1 MDEGINIR
9 VYDKFTN
16 SSNLKIMSKMST
28 EVTKARIHVIIN
40 VSSVGYDT
48 VEFQMLDK
56 AIMQLV
62 HF

>member
-28 EVTKARIHVIIN
+28 EVTKARIRVIIN